1 MKNQIKLSIALLT
14 VLSLNTTLLAENV
27 IDYQS
32 ENKTTSFS
40 VDDSDGAYEVKGS
53 FDLGLGDNLLEGLAA
68 KRDKELDKIFN
79 PLIEKLEKWKKRNMK
94 LLNTDN
100 LGNMKEGVESKW
112 MSYIGFDDFKKAADK
127 FKNKYKNEEGDSIF
141 GAQEFYQ
148 ESNGLNPFNH
158 FREKLKESEDK
169 VKQKINDFDVLSDN
183 TREKLA
189 KYSEKISK
197 YTHIDSDKLVTDYVM
212 KGKEM
217 KQGSFGSYMKDL
229 ASGKN
234 SGEMLMDFYQKQYPD
249 YVAEK
254 SSTVFKLPSILP
266 KTNNLCDI
274 TKCLYSKS
282 CIDPIDG
289 HDLKK
294 EYNKKLKELKEK
306 MLVQGIY
313 LATTTLMKEFAIME
327 YVDYAQKA
335 MSCSVE
341 ATVST
346 LQSSLGIPDFFSTAG
361 AVTLL
366 NGAGDKAKN
375 STKTG
380 EDAPTVGSAVAKNN
394 QKVAD
399 CLKIDD
405 TIAKSTKNID
415 GDVGLVEQQADTTV
429 LSEFDVMVSIF
440 IPFTAPG
447 GDVKVSSSSA
457 TSKIADK
464 AVVKQCIEEGKTDSW
479 KASFNACMEAKSD
492 SNYDFKQNMDF
503 KIKKLFGK
511 MRKHKKVQCILKKNT
526 NKREK
531 LNFSLLKYTAMLPSA
546 ISTQYN
552 STPSTTNNPK
562 KALEAV
568 KLLLEK
574 KIPVIANK
582 DNKNTICL
590 ESYLEASKEGIKP
603 LFCEIKVKGSDID
616 GSIVDNLLD
625 FDKKVNKY
633 CSGISNNIINAEN
646 KLDSYK
652 KAFKNDTQDTDL
664 EENISGLSY
673 CMKYYKIKSFKLL
686 NSGNTKANE
695 DTKISYMLE
704 MKYRDEEDVTYSV
717 DIEAKTKLFEET
729 FKKLDMLSE
738 TELYNVCV
746 VNPPRE
752 SKTGLKSPV
761 YYYCKSFKTKL
772 FDKVLNQAKNEFD
785 FGAFDF
791 GATSIKIKS
800 IEKRIQEVKTKYR
813 IK

>member
-1 MKNQIKLSIALLT
+1 MKTQIKLSIALLT
-14 VLSLNTTLLAENV
+14 ILSLNTTLFAEKV
-27 IDYQS
+27 VDYQS
-32 ENKTTSFS
+32 QNKTTSLS
-40 VDDSDGAYEVKGS
+40 IDDNDGAYEVKGS

-169 VKQKINDFDVLSDN
+169 VKQKINDYDVLSDN

-212 KGKEM
+212 KGKEI

-254 SSTVFKLPSILP
+254 SSTVFKLPSVLP

-289 HDLKK
+289 HDLKE

-327 YVDYAQKA
+327 YVDYAQKS

-346 LQSSLGIPDFFSTAG
+346 LQSSLGIPDYFSTAG
-361 AVTLL
+361 AVTLI

-375 STKTG
+375 SAKTG
-380 EDAPTVGSAVAKNN
+380 EDAPTVGSAVSKNN

-526 NKREK
+526 NKKEK

-590 ESYLEASKEGIKP
+590 ESYFEASKEGIKP

-616 GSIVDNLLD
+616 GSVVDNLLD

-633 CSGISNNIINAEN
+633 CSGISNNIINAET

-652 KAFKNDTQDTDL
+652 KAFKNDTQDSEL
-664 EENISGLSY
+664 EDNISGLSY

-686 NSGNTKANE
+686 NGGNTKANE

-704 MKYRDEEDVTYSV
+704 MKYRDEEDTTYSV
-717 DIEAKTKLFEET
+717 DIEAQTKLFENT

-785 FGAFDF
+785 FGGFDF
-791 GATSIKIKS
+791 EATSIKIKS